1 MGFGINRFSLP
12 GSNGQVSLAV
22 RCQGEVLSNLKPI
35 IRVRI
40 AVLNPPSGV
49 SFAVQ
54 AGKSDLVGV
63 KQSSGENLFFLFWL
77 NVADLE
83 SNPVRFTGK
92 FAQGPTSAR
101 FVYINSGTLSAQV
114 GSCWTRRAKVPL
126 WGVMHELVREAVENN
141 KVLFAEISG
150 RAKDGGP
157 ACASVK
163 LLSGWKLQE
172 SDELPPNEYS
182 RK

>member
-1 MGFGINRFSLP
+1 
-12 GSNGQVSLAV
+12 
-22 RCQGEVLSNLKPI
+22 VLSNIKPT

-40 AVLNPPSGV
+40 AVINPPSGV

-54 AGKSDLVGV
+54 EGKSDLVGI
-63 KQSSGENLFFLFWL
+63 KQSSGENLIFEFSL

-92 FAQGPTSAR
+92 FAQGPTAAR

-126 WGVMHELVREAVENN
+126 WGVLPELVREAVEKN

-163 LLSGWKLQE
+163 LLAGWSLQE
-172 SDELPPNEYS
+172 IHELPPTLTIDWNDTRQS
-182 RK
+182 FRH